1 MININ
6 KRDLSLQLLS
16 ALTTLA
22 NFIFYIIYL
31 KKYSIQNEAQSVLSI
46 FTFFQ
51 GISGTLSGV
60 ITFTY
65 VGYAATTKHIHYLTK
80 SINISTTILLISWS
94 VISILLMPWT
104 TFSDATLKLHHIVY
118 GVLYSIMLSWIAIL
132 VQFDIL
138 ESRYLRAYFIQ
149 FCYSSLLVISLLLF
163 TNYPVQ
169 IINMSLIC
177 SFIVYVIFNRGDSQE
192 ALREHTWR
200 AMVVEGFK
208 FYRQSLVFIP
218 GIMIF
223 SLGAFLDPIIVAYL
237 SDQQYGAYIIS
248 YKIMVSLSTIIGSG
262 LVAVAANDIGNS
274 ITPEAATKA
283 FHDSIRRLS
292 SNTIPV
298 LLIIELVIYIVYRS
312 SANYFAQYGVDKELL
327 VGLAIIVPGFYLT
340 TYYGIFTRLA
350 IRLNYYRFLSLGVL
364 IWATTYLL
372 LSKILIVLQVKYIL
386 FCSFITA
393 WLIVILMV
401 IFYMF
406 RKTLNIENK

>member
-223 SLGAFLDPIIVAYL
+223 SLGAFLDPIIVADL

-298 LLIIELVIYIVYRS
+298 LLIIELVIC
-312 SANYFAQYGVDKELL
+312 
-327 VGLAIIVPGFYLT
+327 
-340 TYYGIFTRLA
+340 
-350 IRLNYYRFLSLGVL
+350 L
-364 IWATTYLL
+364 IKNVRPKNQRVTKQMLYQMSQAFPY
-372 LSKILIVLQVKYIL
+372 
-386 FCSFITA
+386 
-393 WLIVILMV
+393 
-401 IFYMF
+401 
-406 RKTLNIENK
+406 